1 MARIAAARY
10 PSAETDQ
17 PEDIFMRRCR
27 SLCSAKAT
35 SVAKFVTIAIW
46 FALLPVL
53 AAGGASGAAA
63 QQTQDDSGFVTQR
76 LALQVSV
83 DDEAVMRSALDIAAN
98 VSRFYTAQADE
109 VDIRIV
115 VFGDGMPMLRPE
127 LSPVMDRLKAFDQS
141 MPNVSFAACGN
152 TLDSLERAEGARPE
166 IVEYADVVEAGVAE
180 LMRLD
185 QAGYTIVKP

>member
-1 MARIAAARY
+1 MHRRRPLHSAALMSGVKMIAVGIWLTLMPMLAGGWA
-10 PSAETDQ
+10 T
-17 PEDIFMRRCR
+17 
-27 SLCSAKAT
+27 SAKAQ
-35 SVAKFVTIAIW
+35 
-46 FALLPVL
+46 
-53 AAGGASGAAA
+53 GAE
-63 QQTQDDSGFVTQR
+63 DDSSFATQR

-83 DDEAVMRSALDIAAN
+83 DDEVAMRSALDIAAN
-98 VSRFYTAQADE
+98 VSRFYTDQAEE

-115 VFGDGMPMLRPE
+115 VYGPGMTMLRPDKT
-127 LSPVMDRLKAFDQS
+127 PVLDRLKSFDQS

>member
-1 MARIAAARY
+1 MRYRRPRDAAA
-10 PSAETDQ
+10 PTSA
-17 PEDIFMRRCR
+17 
-27 SLCSAKAT
+27 AKIVTFAFWLALMPMLMTGWAT
-35 SVAKFVTIAIW
+35 T
-46 FALLPVL
+46 
-53 AAGGASGAAA
+53 AAA
-63 QQTQDDSGFVTQR
+63 QDVAEDSGFVTQK
-76 LALQVSV
+76 LALQVSD
-83 DDEAVMRSALDIAAN
+83 DDEATMRSVLDIAAN
-98 VSRFYTAQADE
+98 VSRFYTAQAEE

-115 VFGDGMPMLRPE
+115 VFGSGMTMLRPDKT
-127 LSPVMDRLKAFDQS
+127 PVLDRLKVFDQS

>member
-1 MARIAAARY
+1 MHRRRPLHSAALMSGVKMIAVGIWLTLMPMLAGGWA
-10 PSAETDQ
+10 T
-17 PEDIFMRRCR
+17 
-27 SLCSAKAT
+27 SAKAQ
-35 SVAKFVTIAIW
+35 
-46 FALLPVL
+46 
-53 AAGGASGAAA
+53 GAE
-63 QQTQDDSGFVTQR
+63 DDSSFATQR

-98 VSRFYTAQADE
+98 VSRFYSDQAEE

-115 VFGDGMPMLRPE
+115 VFGPGMTMLRPE
-127 LSPVMDRLKAFDQS
+127 MSPVMDRLKAFDQS

>member
-1 MARIAAARY
+1 
-10 PSAETDQ
+10 
-17 PEDIFMRRCR
+17 MRRR
-27 SLCSAKAT
+27 RPLHSAAPMFAMKIIAVGICLTLMPMLAGGWAT
-35 SVAKFVTIAIW
+35 SARAQDAEDDAS
-46 FALLPVL
+46 FA
-53 AAGGASGAAA
+53 
-63 QQTQDDSGFVTQR
+63 TQR

-98 VSRFYTAQADE
+98 VSRFYSDRAEE

-115 VFGDGMPMLRPE
+115 VFGPGITMLRSE
-127 LSPVMDRLKAFDQS
+127 MSPVLDRLKAFDQS

-152 TLDSLERAEGARPE
+152 TLDSLERAEGARPV

>member
-1 MARIAAARY
+1 MH
-10 PSAETDQ
+10 
-17 PEDIFMRRCR
+17 RRCPLH
-27 SLCSAKAT
+27 SVQPMSAIKMIAVGLCL
-35 SVAKFVTIAIW
+35 I
-46 FALLPVL
+46 LMPML
-53 AAGGASGAAA
+53 AGGWAMPARAQGAE
-63 QQTQDDSGFVTQR
+63 DDISFATQR

-83 DDEAVMRSALDIAAN
+83 GDEAVMRSALDIAAN
-98 VSRFYTAQADE
+98 VSRFFSDQAEE

-115 VFGDGMPMLRPE
+115 VFGPGMTMLRPE
-127 LSPVMDRLKAFDQS
+127 MSPVLDRLKAFDQS